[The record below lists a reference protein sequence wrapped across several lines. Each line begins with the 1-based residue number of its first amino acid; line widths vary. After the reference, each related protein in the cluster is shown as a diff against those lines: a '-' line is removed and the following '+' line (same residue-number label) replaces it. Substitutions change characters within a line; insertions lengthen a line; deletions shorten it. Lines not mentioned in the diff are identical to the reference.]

1 MNGTIS
7 LPTRYT
13 WIGLAVFL
21 PCAILGALYLHFNVE
36 LPWLSLPK
44 QASDLFHGNSNLTD
58 ELSLSGAIVGLL
70 LMSFARTRHEDEF
83 IQSLRLQSW
92 HWAVLANFL
101 MLIIAIWIVYDIHF
115 LEFMVYNMLTVPLIF
130 LLRFRYLLYKNR
142 SAND

>member
-1 MNGTIS
+1 MKGTIS

-13 WIGLAVFL
+13 WIGLAVFV
-21 PCAILGALYLHFNVE
+21 PCVILGALYLHLDVE

-44 QASDLFHGNSNLTD
+44 QTSDLFHGNRNLTD
-58 ELSLSGAIVGLL
+58 EISLSGTIVGLL

-101 MLIIAIWIVYDIHF
+101 ILIIAIWVVYDMHF
-115 LEFMVYNMLTVPLIF
+115 LEFMVYNMLTVPVIF

>member
-1 MNGTIS
+1 MNYTLS

-21 PCAILGALYLHFNVE
+21 PCAVLGALHLHLNVE
-36 LPWLSLPK
+36 LSWLSLPGK
-44 QASDLFHGNSNLTD
+44 AGDLFHGNRNFTD
-58 ELSLSGAIVGLL
+58 ELALSGAIVGLL
-70 LMSFARTRHEDEF
+70 LMSFARTRQEDEF

-92 HWAVLANFL
+92 HWAVLANFVL
-101 MLIIAIWIVYDIHF
+101 LLIAIWTVYDSHF
-115 LEFMVYNMLTVPLIF
+115 LEFMVYNMLTVPVIF